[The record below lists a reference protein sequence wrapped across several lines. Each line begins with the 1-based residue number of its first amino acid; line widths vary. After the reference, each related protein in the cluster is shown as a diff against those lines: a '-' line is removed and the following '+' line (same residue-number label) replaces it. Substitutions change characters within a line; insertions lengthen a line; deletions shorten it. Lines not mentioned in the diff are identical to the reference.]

1 MKNYLKARISNY
13 NICID
18 KIQNAID
25 ECVKNDLWDEVS
37 SLEAIRNKIINLV
50 FALKTSYSN
59 PFDAK
64 FLINLILN
72 YSFIF
77 DWIIQK

>member
-1 MKNYLKARISNY
+1 MLVKIYKI
-13 NICID
+13 NILF
-18 KIQNAID
+18 KIIN
-25 ECVKNDLWDEVS
+25 
-37 SLEAIRNKIINLV
+37 IRNKIINLV

>member
-37 SLEAIRNKIINLV
+37 SLEAIRNKIMNLV
-50 FALKTSYSN
+50 DEDKIARLE
-59 PFDAK
+59 
-64 FLINLILN
+64 LN
-72 YSFIF
+72 
-77 DWIIQK
+77 KK